1 MNKEC
6 FSCYYPSYKGGSTMN
21 EAEQVEM
28 EAWVI
33 NFLDNRRKEKKITV
47 EEWAT
52 SVFPGASPSAAR
64 MRLQGLRKPQGATG
78 KRKRLIFS
86 EFTRMARALDISPS
100 EVCALAEHAFGVLS
114 EKKRTHV

>member
-1 MNKEC
+1 
-6 FSCYYPSYKGGSTMN
+6 MN
-21 EAEQVEM
+21 EARQIEM

-33 NFLDNRRKEKKITV
+33 DFLDNRRKEKKMTV
-47 EEWAT
+47 EEWAAF
-52 SVFPGASPSAAR
+52 VFPDIPPTAAR

-86 EFTRMARALDISPS
+86 EFTRMARAVGISPG

-114 EKKRTHV
+114 E

>member
-1 MNKEC
+1 
-6 FSCYYPSYKGGSTMN
+6 MN
-21 EAEQVEM
+21 EARQIEM

-33 NFLDNRRKEKKITV
+33 DFLDNRRKEKKMTV

-52 SVFPGASPSAAR
+52 RVFPDAPPSAAR
-64 MRLQGLRKPQGATG
+64 MRLQGLRKPQGSTG

-100 EVCALAEHAFGVLS
+100 EVCALAENAFGVLS
-114 EKKRTHV
+114 ERK